1 MKALIVGAGSPGAA
15 LAYELSHTESGHDV
29 HVVGFV
35 DDDALLHDR
44 SLRGIRVLGGTDDL
58 EELCRRHGVDR
69 VFIALPHADKE
80 HTKPIVAR
88 ALRTRAQVKV
98 LPAAGTASG
107 MLQNVR
113 DIDLSDLLGR
123 QPAPVDAEGIGDYL
137 RGSPCS

>member
-1 MKALIVGAGSPGAA
+1 M
-15 LAYELSHTESGHDV
+15 
-29 HVVGFV
+29 VGFV

-69 VFIALPHADKE
+69 IFIALPHADKE

-98 LPAAGTASG
+98 LRPAAGTASG

-123 QPAPVDAEGIGDYL
+123 QPAPSTPRASVTTSAA
-137 RGSPCS
+137 SPCS